1 MKLAIH
7 RALKMLAVLLVPSAA
22 FAHPMKGV
30 GDFYAGMLHPV
41 TTIETILPLIG
52 LSLLAGQQNRKTAV
66 KILVAF
72 PAAILFG
79 ACLSLLRSVPPSIG
93 IADLVITVVI
103 GLLIAAAR
111 PWPSALPISIG
122 VLLGVAIG
130 WANATEMT
138 SEVSAARFI
147 AGLTVAGLLMT
158 TYGIGLVRR
167 FRVEWSQIAVR
178 VVGSWLAGIGILV
191 LGLR

>member
-1 MKLAIH
+1 
-7 RALKMLAVLLVPSAA
+7 
-22 FAHPMKGV
+22 MKGV

-66 KILVAF
+66 KILIAF

-79 ACLSLLRSVPPSIG
+79 ACLSLLKSVPPPIG

-111 PWPSALPISIG
+111 PLPSALPISIG

-167 FRVEWSQIAVR
+167 FTVEWSQIAVR